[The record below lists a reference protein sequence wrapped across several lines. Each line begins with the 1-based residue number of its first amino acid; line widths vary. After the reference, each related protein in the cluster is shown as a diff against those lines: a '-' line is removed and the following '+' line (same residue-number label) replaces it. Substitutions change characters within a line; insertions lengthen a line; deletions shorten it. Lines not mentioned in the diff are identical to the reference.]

1 MMRESWEFDT
11 DLNFEERTD
20 VFITSRTSNRRTS
33 RKTSNKEEDDSY
45 YTHWLD
51 WADSGGKKIEDF
63 S

>member
-1 MMRESWEFDT
+1 MRESWEFDT

-20 VFITSRTSNRRTS
+20 VFNASYTNNRRTS
-33 RKTSNKEEDDSY
+33 RENNNKEDDSY

-51 WADSGGKKIEDF
+51 WVESGGKKIEDF

>member
-1 MMRESWEFDT
+1 MRESWEFDT

-20 VFITSRTSNRRTS
+20 VFISSHTSNRRTS
-33 RKTSNKEEDDSY
+33 RKNSNKEDDSY

-51 WADSGGKKIEDF
+51 WAESGGKKIEDF